1 MKSKATTI
9 DLIRHGEPVGGQLL
23 RGSQDDPL
31 SDLGWQ
37 QMHESVGTHRPWT
50 RIVTSPLSRCH
61 AFANELAQRL
71 NIPVNIDAEFR
82 EISFGIWEGLSI
94 KELMKSDPRA
104 LRNYWQDPERYA
116 PEGSELMSDFVKR
129 IHLAWEQ
136 LLDTNQT
143 EHTLLVC
150 HGGVIR
156 AILTQV
162 LGMPNDKL
170 WNIDV
175 PYANV
180 SRLAYHHFPDGG
192 HTAQLKFHQAA
203 FPQD

>member
-1 MKSKATTI
+1 MKASTF

-37 QMHESVGTHRPWT
+37 QMHDSVGGHKPWT
-50 RIVTSPLSRCH
+50 RIVTSPLSRCQ
-61 AFANELAQRL
+61 AFANKLGEDLSL
-71 NIPVNIDAEFR
+71 CVDINPMFR
-82 EISFGIWEGLSI
+82 EISFGEWEGKSV
-94 KELMKSDPRA
+94 KELMKHDPKA
-104 LRNYWQDPERYA
+104 LRNYWEDPDNHA
-116 PEGSELMSDFVKR
+116 PQGSERMSDFIQR
-129 IHLAWEQ
+129 IHTAWEA
-136 LLDTNQT
+136 LVLEYQT

-156 AILTQV
+156 AILTHV
-162 LGMPNDKL
+162 LGMPSDRL

-192 HTAQLKFHQAA
+192 HT
-203 FPQD
+203 

>member
-1 MKSKATTI
+1 MKVKATTI

-31 SDLGWQ
+31 SELGWQ
-37 QMHESVGTHRPWT
+37 QMNDSVGDHKPWT
-50 RIVTSPLSRCH
+50 RIITSPLSRCH
-61 AFANELAQRL
+61 AFANDLGNRL
-71 NIPVNIDAEFR
+71 NLQVDVNPQFR
-82 EISFGIWEGLSI
+82 EISFGVWEGLSI
-94 KELMKSDPRA
+94 KELMKSDPQA
-104 LRNYWQDPERYA
+104 LRNYWNEPDKYA
-116 PEGSELMSDFVKR
+116 PDGSELMSDFVKR
-129 IHLAWEQ
+129 IHNAWETLINQ
-136 LLDTNQT
+136 YQT

-156 AILTQV
+156 AILTHV

-170 WNIDV
+170 WNFDV

-192 HTAQLKFHQAA
+192 HTAQLKFHQAN
-203 FPQD
+203 FPRD

>member
-1 MKSKATTI
+1 MIATTI

-31 SDLGWQ
+31 SELGWQ
-37 QMHESVGTHRPWT
+37 QMRESVGSHQPWT

-61 AFANELAQRL
+61 AFANELGGRL
-71 NIPVNIDAEFR
+71 GLTVDIEPQFR
-82 EISFGIWEGLSI
+82 EISFGVWEGLSI
-94 KELMKSDPRA
+94 KELMKTEPKA
-104 LRNYWQDPERYA
+104 IRNYWSEPDKFA

-129 IHLAWEQ
+129 IHDAWNT
-136 LLDTNQT
+136 LLSEYHK

-192 HTAQLKFHQAA
+192 HTAQLKFHQAS